1 MYAGSGSKSQLAAVA
16 YDGLAR
22 APGGAYEASVA
33 HALVL
38 TGAGIAR
45 EVTEKHAAAAFLRR

>member
-22 APGGAYEASVA
+22 AAGKAYEASVA

-38 TGAGIAR
+38 SGAGIAR
-45 EVTEKHAAAAFLRR
+45 EVAEKNAVAAFLRR

>member
-1 MYAGSGSKSQLAAVA
+1 VA

-22 APGGAYEASVA
+22 AADGADEASVA
-33 HALVL
+33 HASVL

-45 EVTEKHAAAAFLRR
+45 EVAEKNAVAAFLRR